1 MKILAHPLSSGGY
14 IIYVVDHVNK
24 PIVAELTP
32 DKDRI
37 SSISKKLS
45 DKYNAL
51 SAEFFDDFS
60 MTSKKQRWKIK
71 SV

>member
-1 MKILAHPLSSGGY
+1 MKILAHPIKSGGY

-37 SSISKKLS
+37 SSISQKLS
-45 DKYNAL
+45 KKYNIKT
-51 SAEFFDDFS
+51 AEFFDDFS
-60 MTSKKQRWKIK
+60 MSSKKQRWKINA
-71 SV
+71 